1 VPLRAENDMR
11 GFGIIRNAALYAG
24 NDPATVKLSAPHF
37 LHMQIVD
44 SGLSFTINENWFG
57 FPGHV

>member
-1 VPLRAENDMR
+1 MR

-57 FPGHV
+57 FLQAGHG